1 MILFHMILFL
11 VWPGLVCET
20 TRNEIQL
27 LRSRS
32 SIAHFHNG
40 VSAADENGCLLR
52 SASLAVIHFISS
64 APNFTTG
71 EV

>member
-1 MILFHMILFL
+1 MILFL

-27 LRSRS
+27 LRPRS
-32 SIAHFHNG
+32 SIAYFNNG
-40 VSAADENGCLLR
+40 LSAADENGCLLR
-52 SASLAVIHFISS
+52 PASLAVIRFIGS
-64 APNFTTG
+64 APNVTTG

>member
-1 MILFHMILFL
+1 MILFL
-11 VWPGLVCET
+11 VWLALVCET

-40 VSAADENGCLLR
+40 VSAADENGCLLW
-52 SASLAVIHFISS
+52 SASLAVIHLTSS
-64 APNFTTG
+64 APKVTTG